1 MASYRLYFKA
11 LGSIVGRQDFE
22 AEDDAAAQ
30 RIAAVLFDACSDR
43 SQNIELWQGERL
55 LSLNLPGRGAG
66 LDSLC
71 EAHQEIAVNTE
82 EIMFGASGPSRQAS
96 GCSISLKTPSVGDP
110 EFKLSHDHRV

>member
-82 EIMFGASGPSRQAS
+82 EIIVRSEWAIAASQRLLDQ
-96 GCSISLKTPSVGDP
+96 LKNAKRWRP
-110 EFKLSHDHRV
+110 

>member
-1 MASYRLYFKA
+1 MASYRLHFKA

-43 SQNIELWQGERL
+43 SQNIELWQGERP

-71 EAHQEIAVNTE
+71 EAHQEIAVSTE
-82 EIMFGASGPSRQAS
+82 EIIVRSEWAIAASQRLLDQ
-96 GCSISLKTPSVGDP
+96 LKTAKRWRP
-110 EFKLSHDHRV
+110 

>member
-43 SQNIELWQGERL
+43 SQNIELWQGERP

-71 EAHQEIAVNTE
+71 EAHQEITVNTE
-82 EIMFGASGPSRQAS
+82 EIIVRSEWAIAASQRLLDQ
-96 GCSISLKTPSVGDP
+96 LKTAKRWRP
-110 EFKLSHDHRV
+110 

>member
-1 MASYRLYFKA
+1 MACYRLYFKA

-55 LSLNLPGRGAG
+55 LSLDLPGRGAG

-82 EIMFGASGPSRQAS
+82 EIIVRSEWAIAASQRLLDQ
-96 GCSISLKTPSVGDP
+96 LKNAKRWRP
-110 EFKLSHDHRV
+110 